1 MPARPTHDLSHIAI
15 PSVLSAEQCAG
26 LISPSAKRWERGVTI
41 GGVSD
46 MRTSDVYWTRRPT
59 IHRAVCAAAERA
71 AKLLG
76 LDVDT
81 GALGALQVSRY
92 APGQFYDWHQ
102 DSGCEE
108 TRYRL
113 LTLVL
118 ALDDNGILELPV
130 VGVVPVRQG
139 AALCFRSTIWHRAPA
154 SRRQRHSL
162 VAWIP
167 KKDLL
172 K

>member
-46 MRTSDVYWTRRPT
+46 MRTSDV
-59 IHRAVCAAAERA
+59 
-71 AKLLG
+71 
-76 LDVDT
+76 DT

-113 LTLVL
+113 LTLVV
-118 ALDDNGILELPV
+118 ALDDNGILELPE
-130 VGVVPVRQG
+130 VGVVPVRRG

-167 KKDLL
+167 KKTC
-172 K
+172 